1 MKYAWMLKYALLALV
16 LVLLLPLNATAFGY
30 TDFGNGYTYTCTDD
44 DGMGNYRWAL
54 RNESYTGA
62 ITDWTWSGGTV
73 GKLPGYVLLE
83 ADLPL
88 AAVVSGVPR
97 PWYNIALANTESSA
111 SVDSTIWWSDGQTI
125 VVPVVMPISTV
136 PEPAGLI
143 VLATAMLMLA
153 TRRANR
159 RAP

>member
-1 MKYAWMLKYALLALV
+1 MKYAWMLKYALLLAV
-16 LVLLLPLNATAFGY
+16 LVLPIGNAVAFGY

-97 PWYNIALANTESSA
+97 PWYNVALANTESSA
-111 SVDSTIWWSDGQTI
+111 SVDSTIWWSDGQTV
-125 VVPVVMPISTV
+125 VVPVVMPVGAV
-136 PEPAGLI
+136 PEPVGVLVIAVGLASLI
-143 VLATAMLMLA
+143 
-153 TRRANR
+153 RRRN
-159 RAP
+159 PQ

>member
-1 MKYAWMLKYALLALV
+1 MKYAWMLKYALLLAV
-16 LVLLLPLNATAFGY
+16 LVLPIGNAVAFGY

-97 PWYNIALANTESSA
+97 PWYNVALANTESSA
-111 SVDSTIWWSDGQTI
+111 SVDSTIWWSDGQTV
-125 VVPVVMPISTV
+125 VVPVVMPAGAV
-136 PEPAGLI
+136 PEPVGVLVIAVGLASLI
-143 VLATAMLMLA
+143 
-153 TRRANR
+153 RRRN
-159 RAP
+159 PQ